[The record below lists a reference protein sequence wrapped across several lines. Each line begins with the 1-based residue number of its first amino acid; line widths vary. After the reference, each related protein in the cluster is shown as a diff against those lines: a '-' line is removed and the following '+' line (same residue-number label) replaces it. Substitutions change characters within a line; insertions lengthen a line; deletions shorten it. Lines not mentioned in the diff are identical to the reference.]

1 MTVAAL
7 LTLDCT
13 ITHRAPSGAKDAF
26 GDEQTTETPI
36 STVCEL
42 QQRQRTEQTAGG
54 ELSDTQWLLVVPAG
68 TTIATGDTV
77 TADDKDFEVH
87 GEPWTVRNPRT
98 SVVSHIEA
106 TLRRITG
113 TTDAGS

>member
-1 MTVAAL
+1 MTVVAL

-13 ITHRAPSGAKDAF
+13 ITHRAPSGTKDAF
-26 GDEQTTETPI
+26 GDETTTDSTA

-77 TADDKDFEVH
+77 TVDGNDYEVH

-98 SVVSHIEA
+98 AVVSHIEA
-106 TLRRITG
+106 TLRRVTG
-113 TTDAGS
+113 TGT